1 MRYFLYLAYDGT
13 NYHGWQVQ
21 PNAIT
26 IQSCIEEALQTLL
39 RQATPIT
46 GAGRTDAGV
55 NARLMVAH
63 FDTTAPIPDT
73 NIFADRLNRI
83 LPPDISIYRC
93 TPVTDEAHARFDA
106 TSRTYKYY
114 IIDHKSPFAER
125 YAWRYRGT
133 LDVEAMNR
141 AAQQLY
147 RFTDFTSFSK
157 LHTDV
162 KTNNCRITL
171 AQWQA
176 EGEGYTFTITADR
189 FLRNM
194 VRAIV
199 GTLVDVGRHKITIDD
214 FCSIIEGKNRCLAG
228 TSMPGKALFLHDITY
243 PQNIFD
249 ISCE

>member
-1 MRYFLYLAYDGT
+1 MRYFLYFAYDGT

-21 PNAIT
+21 PNAVT
-26 IQSCIEEALQTLL
+26 IQLRLEEAMQTLL
-39 RQATPIT
+39 RNYTPVT

-63 FDTTAPIPDT
+63 FDTDAPLPDP
-73 NIFADRLNRI
+73 NAFADRLNRL
-83 LPPDISIYRC
+83 LPPDIAVQRC
-93 TPVTDEAHARFDA
+93 VPVTDEAHARFDA

-114 IIDHKSPFAER
+114 AIDHKSPFAER

-133 LDVEAMNR
+133 LDFDAMNK
-141 AAQQLY
+141 AAEILY
-147 RFTDFTSFSK
+147 RYTDFTSFSK

-162 KTNNCRITL
+162 KTNNCRITH
-171 AQWQA
+171 AQWQQ

-199 GTLVDVGRHKITIDD
+199 GTLIEVGRHKISLDD
-214 FCSIIEGKNRCLAG
+214 FCAIIEGCDRGLAG
-228 TSMPGKALFLHDITY
+228 ASMPGKALFLHDVTY
-243 PQNIFD
+243 PEEIF
-249 ISCE
+249 IKP